1 MKVNSLAVAATLTA
15 SVGLTLGP
23 ATTAWAAGSGGTHH
37 LMVKTSNAIHSIY
50 ITTQDSFGTP
60 LAFCRAL
67 SSGSGWKDG
76 HQDLWNSTPLT
87 VTSFTSTNCTTG
99 YSVRRSL
106 TVPGSDGLTNLYVD
120 LT

>member
-1 MKVNSLAVAATLTA
+1 MKIKTLSVTAALFA
-15 SVGLTLGP
+15 GVGLILGTAP
-23 ATTAWAAGSGGTHH
+23 TAWAAGSGGTHH

-60 LAFCRAL
+60 LTFCRAV
-67 SSGSGWKDG
+67 SAGSGWKDG

-87 VTSFTSTNCTTG
+87 VTSFSSTNCTTG

-106 TVPGSDGLTNLYVD
+106 TVPGSDGLDDLYVD